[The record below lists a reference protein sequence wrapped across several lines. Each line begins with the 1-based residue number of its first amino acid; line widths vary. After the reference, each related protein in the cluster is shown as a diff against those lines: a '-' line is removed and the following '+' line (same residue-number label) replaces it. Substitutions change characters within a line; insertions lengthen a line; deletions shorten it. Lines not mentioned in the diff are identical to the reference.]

1 MTSLRA
7 LTPLAPAEA
16 AAPLRA
22 LLAAM
27 LAAEADG
34 ALGAE
39 AARGAEGARSKR
51 DDVAVVRRY
60 QLGGSGVIRDR
71 RTGRSTGRVDRVLGG
86 ELELVT

>member
-1 MTSLRA
+1 
-7 LTPLAPAEA
+7 
-16 AAPLRA
+16 
-22 LLAAM
+22 M

-34 ALGAE
+34 APG
-39 AARGAEGARSKR
+39 KR
-51 DDVAVVRRY
+51 DEVAVVRRY